1 METLII
7 HTEGRKLKLIK
18 ELLKEMGVGFET
30 AKDTKSPYNP
40 AFVEKIKQRKADADK
55 GEYIDLTRDYKKQLF
70 GE

>member
-18 ELLKEMGVGFET
+18 ELLKELDIGFET

-40 AFVEKIKQRKADADK
+40 EFVEKIILAKDEPEKPVKASSLWEDIK
-55 GEYIDLTRDYKKQLF
+55 
-70 GE
+70 